1 MVAAW
6 TATSTFLEAMMDKTA
21 DDPLLRLQ
29 ALREEHRLLD
39 TRIQELSSRPYLTP
53 DDQVEVAR
61 LKKLKLKKKDE
72 IMRLA
77 AEMGMEL

>member
-72 IMRLA
+72 IMQLA
-77 AEMGMEL
+77 AEMGVEL

>member
-1 MVAAW
+1 
-6 TATSTFLEAMMDKTA
+6 MDKTA

-29 ALREEHRLLD
+29 ALKEEHRLLD

-72 IMRLA
+72 IMQLA
-77 AEMGMEL
+77 AEMGVEL

>member
-1 MVAAW
+1 LVAAW

>member
-1 MVAAW
+1 
-6 TATSTFLEAMMDKTA
+6 MMDKTA

-72 IMRLA
+72 IMQLA
-77 AEMGMEL
+77 AEMGVEL

>member
-1 MVAAW
+1 
-6 TATSTFLEAMMDKTA
+6 MDKTA

-72 IMRLA
+72 IMQLA
-77 AEMGMEL
+77 AEMGVEL

>member
-1 MVAAW
+1 
-6 TATSTFLEAMMDKTA
+6 MDKTA